1 MALKFRVELVWQA
14 EPDGEAAG
22 LATRLATSD
31 TPSIYLTAD
40 GRIVLQGRRV
50 SEQERTALD
59 LPRDAELISV
69 DRKLIKAIKDML

>member
-14 EPDGEAAG
+14 EPDGAAAG
-22 LATRLATSD
+22 LATSG

-50 SEQERTALD
+50 SEEERTALD

-69 DRKLIKAIKDML
+69 DRKLIEAIKDML